1 MKSKSKIQMIQENK
15 ALALELYLDY
25 GDFSLYMAKEGKKVM
40 EWKTITLKEVDN
52 IIETYFNE

>member
-1 MKSKSKIQMIQENK
+1 MKSNSKIQMIQENK

-25 GDFSLYMAKEGKKVM
+25 GTFALYMAKEGKKVM
-40 EWKTITLKEVDN
+40 EWKNITLKEVDN

>member
-25 GDFSLYMAKEGKKVM
+25 GDFSLYMAKAGKKVM
-40 EWKTITLKEVDN
+40 EWKNITLKEVDN